1 MPLSNKYRGLIA
13 VCVLLAISITLTT
26 YALGEEYTRLRYR
39 PLIGGIQ
46 IESVEWLWIIP
57 GRIFQCTIGYP
68 VSDLNGGRKGVITA
82 GHCTEYNTGWSIYQ
96 PVYDRPPWLW
106 SSNYIG
112 DSSWIAPHEDQEH
125 YDIAFI
131 PNDNVSPYILYITNE
146 GAQQLPIAYIY
157 TINDLR
163 WFLSRYGPLPVNKT
177 GRTTGT
183 TGGRLYYAGQ
193 YCYIIVYPYPI
204 NITYCL
210 ISDYY
215 SDAGDSGAP
224 IFIHSEIMRKVLNLP
239 PTIPPYNASFLIGHH
254 IGRIINVTVI
264 VDGQIIRALSYAIGH
279 SVTAVLRFGYY
290 PILR

>member
-57 GRIFQCTIGYP
+57 DRKIQCTIGYP
-68 VSDLNGGRKGVITA
+68 VRDLNGRKGVITA

-112 DSSWIAPHEDQEH
+112 DSSWIAPHSLQEY

-131 PNDNVSPYILYITNE
+131 PYDDVSPYILYITNE
-146 GAQQLPIAYIY
+146 GAQQLPIVYIY
-157 TINDLR
+157 TINDLK
-163 WFLSRYGPLPVNKT
+163 WFLSNYGPLPINKT

-183 TGGRLYYAGQ
+183 TGGRLCHVGR
-193 YCYIIVYPYPI
+193 YCYIVVYPYPI
-204 NITYCL
+204 NMTYCL
-210 ISDYY
+210 IGDLIASE
-215 SDAGDSGAP
+215 GDSGAP
-224 IFIHSEIMRKVLNLP
+224 IFIHSEIMRKALNLP
-239 PTIPPYNASFLIGHH
+239 PTIPPYNATFLIGHL
-254 IGRIINVTVI
+254 IGGLPSKCTVI
-264 VDGQIIRALSYAIGH
+264 VDGQIIIALNYTIGH
-279 SVTAVLRFGYY
+279 SVTAVLKFGYY
-290 PILR
+290 PVLR